1 LKPNRNEDVIDVK
14 LRLYPRFGNTW
25 VHYDHELFRVDN
37 GKSVGELRSGTDW
50 GSGGA
55 TFPSWRAGNFT
66 AKYITSVD
74 KKQWRFEEYRFREFW
89 DKELKVNDFDDKIII
104 NSREFKIVDVD
115 VENPPYVC
123 PQTGVVWMPKRREK
137 TTFSKRLWLF
147 AIAPKET
154 NNFWVINSDECKF
167 YKTRYATSKTA
178 FISGNVLRLIF
189 DYEPDIK
196 DQRAFLHEREEV
208 SRFDVIK
215 SAARHIKKISRVAPL
230 SKSTR
235 MFFQNL
241 GALAHL
247 MQSQKYAKS
256 TT

>member
-1 LKPNRNEDVIDVK
+1 MKPNSNEDVIDVK

-25 VHYDHELFRVDN
+25 VHYDHELFRIDN
-37 GKSVGELRSGTDW
+37 GKSVGELRSATDW
-50 GSGGA
+50 GSRDA
-55 TFPSWRAGNFT
+55 TYPSWRADIWVAN
-66 AKYITSVD
+66 YIASGD
-74 KKQWRFEEYRFREFW
+74 KKQWKRKCSFHECWDRE
-89 DKELKVNDFDDKIII
+89 LSSNDFERIVWIG
-104 NSREFKIVDVD
+104 SQYFKITD
-115 VENPPYVC
+115 VEVINPPYIC

-137 TTFSKRLWLF
+137 TTLSKRLWFF
-147 AIAPKET
+147 AIAPKEED
-154 NNFWVINSDECKF
+154 NFWVINSDECKF

-230 SKSTR
+230 SKATR

-247 MQSQKYAKS
+247 MESQKYAKS